1 MRVIRDVWIRPAGQ
15 KKGAQYVDRG
25 LLFFNANGQALFI
38 STEFK
43 TRGAAGGLRPQIA
56 ARDARLLDVRHP
68 EGTKLTY
75 RTERSSVTSELDLE
89 NVILIGPN
97 SPTSLREAN
106 LRSKLGVRAGD
117 KFKLSVAKDA
127 RGELYVRIA
136 VAVQTNSLR
145 RILEQV
151 LRDRTWQ
158 TLP

>member
-1 MRVIRDVWIRPAGQ
+1 MRVIRDVSIRPQ
-15 KKGAQYVDRG
+15 DEKKGAQYVDRG

-97 SPTSLREAN
+97 SPPVSPREAN

-145 RILEQV
+145 RILEQ
-151 LRDRTWQ
+151 LLHQ
-158 TLP
+158 